1 MTIPFSASVLIVE
14 DNVYDVE
21 LLRRVLPAG
30 YRVHFAKDGG
40 EAIEFI
46 FRRGRYTHRPNDLGL
61 VLLDLDLPLLRGDEV
76 LKIVRAHPEL
86 QELALVVFSE
96 IESEDLARH
105 CTGLGANGYLT
116 KPVGSDAYGQVVRET
131 IESWLPRP
139 AHS

>member
-14 DNVYDVE
+14 DNVYDIE
-21 LLRRVLPAG
+21 LLRRVLPGG

-40 EAIEFI
+40 EAVEFI
-46 FRRGRYTHRPNDLGL
+46 FRRGRYTSRPDDLGL

-86 QELALVVFSE
+86 KDLTVIVFSE

-105 CTGLGANGYLT
+105 CNGLGANGYLT
-116 KPVGSDAYGQVVRET
+116 KPIRSEAYGQVVRDT
-131 IESWLPRP
+131 IESWLPRTLTT
-139 AHS
+139 